1 MSKAKAECELASPPP
16 GSLRRHAWP
25 RFLRGPDSE
34 LLEKLYVPALSE
46 ALSYDRC
53 CSYFSS
59 SVLAAAS
66 RGFAGL
72 IQRLVAL
79 GVGAPRPA
87 VRLVVN
93 EELSANDVQAMTET
107 GDTSKLE
114 ELLLKRFKTPK
125 DILEK
130 HRLEMLAWLVKQ
142 GLLEVRVGVM
152 RSTGGIVHAKFGIVT
167 DQTGDGVVFSGSG
180 NETASGLLANYE
192 RLEISTSW
200 QDPDR
205 LHEYAQEFEALWADV
220 HPDVHTV
227 TLPKALELKLIRLA
241 PEEAPVAEPSTALA
255 RQKAVMVWRFI
266 LEAPYLPNGATAC
279 DATAMVDMWPHQ
291 RRVVEDTS
299 AAWPEGRLLCDEVGM
314 GKTIEAI
321 LILRRL
327 MAGRGVRRVLILL
340 PAGLLKQWQSE
351 LREKGGLL
359 FPRLEGTTTL
369 VWPDET
375 EERVD
380 GLQEALKQG
389 VLLMSRET
397 ARTENNLPYLL
408 TAEPWDLVLLDEA
421 HAARRRK
428 QEEGEFNSPTLLLRL
443 LRELQLRKRTRG
455 ILLLSAT
462 PMQTHPWEPWDLLSV
477 LGEGGAWLA
486 EFSGVRNYYDSIQAV
501 KDGKC
506 DPETARKS
514 AGLIASDSSF
524 PPAPGET
531 GRPTSVEAVANR
543 LAFTPP
549 TQREAVAQW
558 LRNGSPLT
566 RRMHRSTRGTLRQY
580 FQLGM
585 LPKAPPNREVN
596 DIRFEYQDHSEQ
608 DVYNGIGQYIERRF
622 KELETEKPG
631 KGFVMTVYRRRAS
644 SSPQALE
651 RSLMRRRDGL
661 LRVVEKKAFEPEL
674 ARRDEPE
681 ALDPDELPDV
691 GSGGQVSAALPTD
704 PLIARKELTEV
715 EGLLG
720 NLRSLRNKDSKR
732 DRFFDIFRQVTED
745 GRSVLVFTEYSD
757 TLEYLRENLV
767 THYGKSIGCYSGAGG
782 ELWDGE
788 RWKVVTRDAITRA
801 LNRGEL
807 KALICTDA
815 ASEGLNLQAAG
826 AVINYDLPWNPSRIE
841 QRIGRI
847 DRIGQKHDDVRVVNL
862 FLANGIDDK
871 VYHVLRQRCGLFKT
885 FVGAMQPVLAR
896 ARKILQGQEA
906 ANLIELSNLAKQ
918 VESDPLGLGT
928 YTESVAHEIKT
939 APPAVTREQIEAA
952 LTYLDGEFG
961 VLAKKKPG
969 SQTYIVSGAGIPRHK
984 FTCAMEDLEHDQSIV
999 PLTPL
1004 NPTLRGLTQNLLRP
1018 GERLPL
1024 VIGSHQHGAFRVTV
1038 ARWVTDAEVRAIES
1052 FPALLRIVKAWDGEF
1067 PKPEAWK
1074 KAESDAQFAAEK
1086 QVRQLEEQAAQ
1097 REREMAKRQVDAA
1110 RRRLQKEL
1118 GRYLVCYGKT
1128 TADLNNVWYSQMSRD
1143 IATAQRLEECRKRLG
1158 GYPEWSAELRRELEE
1173 FYRDLAPNQR
1183 QARLLGSEIDAALQD
1198 PRWAAI
1204 PD

>member
-1 MSKAKAECELASPPP
+1 MPEPKAEPQPASLPA
-16 GSLRRHAWP
+16 GSLRRHEWS
-25 RFLRGPDSE
+25 RFLQGPDPE
-34 LLEKLYVPALSE
+34 LVEKLYVPALAE
-46 ALSYDRC
+46 ALRYDRC

-59 SVLAAAS
+59 SVLAAAA

-72 IQRLVAL
+72 IQRLMEF
-79 GVGAPRPA
+79 GEKAPRPA

-142 GLLEVRVGVM
+142 GLLELRVGVM

-167 DQTGDGVVFSGSG
+167 DQTGDAVVFSGSG

-200 QDPDR
+200 QDTDR
-205 LHEYAQEFEALWADV
+205 LHEYAREFEALWTDV
-220 HPDVHTV
+220 HPAVHTV
-227 TLPKALELKLIRLA
+227 TLPEALKLKLIRLA
-241 PEEAPVAEPSTALA
+241 PEEAPVTEPSTALV

-266 LEAPYLPNGATAC
+266 LEAPYFSNGGPTC

-299 AAWPEGRLLCDEVGM
+299 AAWPDGRLLCDEVGM

-369 VWPDET
+369 VWPDES

-380 GLQEALKQG
+380 GLQEALKQD

-397 ARTENNLPYLL
+397 ARTENNLAFLV
-408 TAEPWDLVLLDEA
+408 TAVPWDLVLLDEA

-455 ILLLSAT
+455 IMLLSAT

-486 EFSGVRNYYDSIQAV
+486 EFSGIRNYYDSIQAV

-506 DPETARKS
+506 DPDTARKS
-514 AGLIASDSSF
+514 AGLIASDPSF
-524 PPAPGET
+524 PPAPGE
-531 GRPTSVEAVANR
+531 PVQLSSVEAVANK

-549 TQREAVAQW
+549 TQRVVVSQW

-585 LPKAPPNREVN
+585 LAKAPPDRNVS
-596 DIRFEYQDHSEQ
+596 DIRFEYQDQSEQ
-608 DVYNGIGQYIERRF
+608 DVYDGIAQYIERRF

-661 LRVVEKKAFEPEL
+661 LRVAEKRAFESEL

-691 GSGGQVSAALPTD
+691 ESGGQVSAALPSD
-704 PLIARKELTEV
+704 AHIARKELTEV
-715 EGLLG
+715 DGLLA
-720 NLRSLRNKDSKR
+720 NLRSLQNKDSKR

-767 THYGKSIGCYSGAGG
+767 THYGKSIACYSGAGG
-782 ELWDGE
+782 ELWNGE
-788 RWKVVTRDAITRA
+788 KWQVVTKDAITRA

-871 VYHVLRQRCGLFKT
+871 VYHVLKERCGLFKT

-896 ARKILQGQEA
+896 ARKILLGQES
-906 ANLIELSNLAKQ
+906 ANLTELGNLAKQ

-928 YTESVAHEIKT
+928 YVESIAQQTKT
-939 APPAVTREQIEAA
+939 FSPGVRREQIVAA
-952 LTYLDGEFG
+952 LKYLTGEFG
-961 VLAKKKPG
+961 VLARQKPD
-969 SQTYIVSGAGIPRHK
+969 SQTYILSGSGFPKKK

-999 PLTPL
+999 PLTPH
-1004 NPTLRGLTQNLLRP
+1004 NPTLRGLIQSLLRP
-1018 GERLPL
+1018 GERLSL

-1038 ARWVTDAEVRAIES
+1038 ARWVTDSKVLPVES
-1052 FPALLRIVKAWDGEF
+1052 FSKLLQLVEAWDGGF
-1067 PKPEAWK
+1067 PEPEAWK
-1074 KAESDAQFAAEK
+1074 KAESDAKRAAEK
-1086 QVRQLEEQAAQ
+1086 QVRQLEEQATQ
-1097 REREMAKRQVDAA
+1097 RERNMAKRQVDAA
-1110 RRRLQKEL
+1110 RLRLQREL
-1118 GRYLVCYGKT
+1118 GRYLVCFSKS
-1128 TADLNNVWYSQMSRD
+1128 TADLNNVLYSQMSRD
-1143 IATAQRLEECRKRLG
+1143 IATAQRLEDCRKRLG
-1158 GYPEWSAELRRELEE
+1158 GYPEWSAELRRELDE

-1204 PD
+1204 AD